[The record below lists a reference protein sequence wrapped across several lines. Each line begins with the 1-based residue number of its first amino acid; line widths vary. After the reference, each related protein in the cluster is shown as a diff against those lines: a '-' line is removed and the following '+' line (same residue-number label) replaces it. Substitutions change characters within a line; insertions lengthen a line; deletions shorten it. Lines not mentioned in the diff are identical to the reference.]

1 MSGLDIVT
9 KQTISKAL
17 GRFPCKYG
25 HPFDSLILDIA
36 KLIIFKKGVKPLLK
50 I

>member
-17 GRFPCKYG
+17 GRFQCK
-25 HPFDSLILDIA
+25 HNHELESFVLDIT
-36 KLIIFKKGVKPLLK
+36 KLIYPQSMWDPF
-50 I
+50 